1 MLPLGDRLRE
11 YATNLKVKERIMKTC
26 IIRLAIGFTALVASF
41 LPQKAEA
48 FLYCSVTCPNGACD
62 AIGWNPTCTCDT
74 NGNPVCGA

>member
-1 MLPLGDRLRE
+1 
-11 YATNLKVKERIMKTC
+11 MKTR

-48 FLYCSVTCPNGACD
+48 FYCSVTCPNGECD
-62 AIGWNPTCTCDT
+62 AIGWRATCTCDA